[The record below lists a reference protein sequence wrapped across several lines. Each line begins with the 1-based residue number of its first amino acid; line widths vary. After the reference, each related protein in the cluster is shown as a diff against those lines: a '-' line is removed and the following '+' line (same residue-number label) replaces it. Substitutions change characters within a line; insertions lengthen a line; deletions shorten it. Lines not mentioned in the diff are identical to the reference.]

1 MKIGQFANKNN
12 ISIDTIRHYI
22 DMGLIIPKKNGHLYK
37 FDDRCNNDLD
47 EIIKLKE
54 MRFTLKEI
62 KLIFILKRLGRMTKI
77 QKQQWYKTFFQMKY
91 NSIVDNIDELLK
103 VKDKLEEELEEI
115 SVEKENNH
123 SIIGVDLKTLSLLRC
138 RKCNGEFIL
147 LGGNIINNKISNG
160 VLKCSCN
167 EQLLIKDGILLVNS
181 IENKVNEEFSI
192 INYINNTREEFLE
205 KICTCMEWA
214 YKNTDFKS
222 IENKVVLELGSGFG
236 FLIRTIY
243 DELPDNCIYI
253 LVDYD
258 INRHRYLKDTLE
270 KANCRKNLLF
280 ICSDFLEMPIKENSI
295 DFVYDVVGTSYYCM
309 ENEGFL
315 LEYVDK
321 YIKEDAKLVGGYIIF
336 DNFSEK
342 STIDERYRHNF
353 IIDNIDKKLNELNY
367 KEINSSTLSPLE
379 ELGKYEDYC
388 SDGERLYNYLSSRE
402 KIIKNNK

>member
-22 DMGLIIPKKNGHLYK
+22 DMGLIIPKKSGHLYK
-37 FDDRCNNDLD
+37 FDDRCKKDLD

-62 KLIFILKRLGRMTKI
+62 KLIFILKRLGKMTKI
-77 QKQQWYKTFFQMKY
+77 QRQQWYKTFFQMKY
-91 NSIVDNIDELLK
+91 NSIVENIDELIK
-103 VKDKLEEELEEI
+103 VKSKLEEKLERL
-115 SVEKENNH
+115 SVEEDENH
-123 SIIGVDLKTLSLLRC
+123 SIIGVDFKSLSLLRC

-147 LGGNIINNKISNG
+147 SDGNITNNKILNG

-167 EQLLIKDGILLVNS
+167 EELIVKDGILLSNS
-181 IENKVNEEFSI
+181 IVNKEYEEFSI
-192 INYINNTREEFLE
+192 IDYINNTKEEFLE
-205 KICTCMEWA
+205 NMCTCMEWA
-214 YKNTDFKS
+214 YKNTDFKN

-243 DELPDNCIYI
+243 DELPENSIYI

-258 INRHRYLKDTLE
+258 ISRHRYLKKTLE

-280 ICSDFLEMPIKENSI
+280 ICSDFLEMPIKENSV

-309 ENEGFL
+309 ENEDFL
-315 LEYVDK
+315 LKHIDK
-321 YIKEDAKLVGGYIIF
+321 YIKDDAKLVGGYIIF

-342 STIDERYRHNF
+342 SIIDERYRHNF
-353 IIDNIDKKLNELNY
+353 IIDNIDKRLNELNY
-367 KEINSSTLSPLE
+367 KEINSSTLSAVE
-379 ELGKYEDYC
+379 ELGEYEDYC

-402 KIIKNNK
+402 KIIK